1 MAAKVILKERES
13 KPLIDELKKID
24 GYQQLSHK
32 SRVELQP
39 TKNAEIVFVDG
50 HPVALRKSGQLIP
63 TLVNTEAITSLPKVV
78 VDMGAVPHVVGG
90 ADIMAPGIRK
100 VQGVFSA
107 GQLLVIVDE
116 KHGKGLALGRAL
128 QDSASLSKIS
138 KGKVIQNLHYV
149 GDSAWELIKPFSKP
163 SQLGT

>member
-1 MAAKVILKERES
+1 MAAKIILKERES

-39 TKNAEIVFVDG
+39 TKNAEVVFVDG
-50 HPVALRKSGQLIP
+50 QPVALRKRGQLIP
-63 TLVNTEAITSLPKVV
+63 TLVNTEAISTLPKVV

-100 VQGVFSA
+100 VQGTFSA
-107 GQLLVIVDE
+107 GQLLIIMDE
-116 KHGKGLALGRAL
+116 KHGKGIALGRAL
-128 QDSASLSKIS
+128 QDSASISKVS

-163 SQLGT
+163 PQLGS